1 MTKKNWQNIVKA
13 VIPFAALLYRSVK
26 DGKLTEE
33 EVDNIVAYV
42 FAVLNEI
49 IESNEQTQR

>member
-1 MTKKNWQNIVKA
+1 MMKKNWQNIVKA

-49 IESNEQTQR
+49 IEGNEQTQK